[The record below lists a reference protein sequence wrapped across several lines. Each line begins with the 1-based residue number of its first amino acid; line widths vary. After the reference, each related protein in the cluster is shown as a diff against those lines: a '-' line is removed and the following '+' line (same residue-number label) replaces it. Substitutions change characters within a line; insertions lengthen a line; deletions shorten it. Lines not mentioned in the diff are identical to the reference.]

1 MRTPVIFKNIFL
13 PLIVV
18 CWIRIVG
25 VDVADVDA
33 VDVFVGVSV
42 VNLNNK
48 QLISRLSDF
57 CLCMPRTGH
66 L

>member
-1 MRTPVIFKNIFL
+1 MRPPVIFKNIFL

-33 VDVFVGVSV
+33 VDVFVSASV
-42 VNLNNK
+42 ENLNNK
-48 QLISRLSDF
+48 QLI
-57 CLCMPRTGH
+57 
-66 L
+66 